1 MGSRFATRWDAR
13 ATVLGVLL
21 LGSAGGTHAGPP
33 LLLPPTGIPH
43 AQRGELQQVAEE
55 ASVSTRVQAE
65 PFLARRDVFEYL
77 LDHPEFATHVTRA
90 LKLAR
95 YRIWPTPEGLFL
107 DDGWGATGHF
117 SVIYAV
123 NGTRVMR
130 ARGQYQPRIL
140 PAINGQAVVVL
151 EYESQ
156 PATDGRA
163 AITTA
168 VTGFVKLDSR
178 LLSAASR
185 LAGNLVAAKAERE
198 AHKLVKVFARASRAI
213 EERPAEVY
221 AQLRQR
227 PDVPPRELEEF
238 RQLLNVR

>member
-1 MGSRFATRWDAR
+1 M
-13 ATVLGVLL
+13 
-21 LGSAGGTHAGPP
+21 
-33 LLLPPTGIPH
+33 LLLPSGIPH
-43 AQRGELQQVAEE
+43 AQRGELQQVAAE
-55 ASVSTRVQAE
+55 ASVSTRVRAE

-130 ARGQYQPRIL
+130 ARGQYRPRIL
-140 PAINGQAVVVL
+140 PAINGQAVVVF

-156 PATDGRA
+156 PAADGRA

-185 LAGNLVAAKAERE
+185 LAGGLVTAKAERE